1 MPKQAVVRSPSSGMA
16 ADHIRATSAQARYE
30 QTKSLVTRNTLP
42 AHKRFSTGDE
52 PYTPPFSTEYAKEI
66 AHKKIPLNE
75 SEAMR
80 VVVGAGGVLAAP
92 TIMMVCDNPSTM
104 IVATVTAST
113 ALFTSAVFSV
123 PVLARLLKAK
133 IFSVKLV
140 RRMSE
145 ASNQPFADW
154 LKARYGIVE
163 TEEDQKRNINLTY
176 LTTGVRAAG
185 RRYTFTDKLSG
196 NKYEAHSDADDRIYL
211 VLIEQGTKLAEAPTV
226 LQTPFVA
233 SDINR
238 APSAANRI
246 ASALPKEA
254 TALRQKLETAI
265 ALLKEQELSVELTH
279 QVERTE
285 NVVQV
290 VVAKY
295 QHITKLVAIPQANRD
310 LTEFFRTQLAFINGL
325 IREQAEGLMKEMNV
339 EIAAAMEAT
348 RVEYGMLEAQR

>member
-1 MPKQAVVRSPSSGMA
+1 MPKQEVVRSPSSGMA

-30 QTKSLVTRNTLP
+30 QTKSLVTTNTLP
-42 AHKRFSTGDE
+42 AHKRISAGDE
-52 PYTPPFSTEYAKEI
+52 PYTPYFSTEYAKEI
-66 AHKKIPLNE
+66 AHKKIPLSSPE
-75 SEAMR
+75 K
-80 VVVGAGGVLAAP
+80 VCVGIGAGGVLAAP
-92 TIMMVCDNPSTM
+92 AVMMVDADPSSM
-104 IVATVTAST
+104 IVTAGIT
-113 ALFTSAVFSV
+113 LIASAIFAG
-123 PVLARLLKAK
+123 PVLTQLINAK
-133 IFSVKLV
+133 IFSTRLV

-176 LTTGVRAAG
+176 LTTGVRTAG

-211 VLIEQGTKLAEAPTV
+211 VLIEQGTKLTEAPTV

-238 APSAANRI
+238 APSAANRS

-254 TALRQKLETAI
+254 TTLKQKLETAI
-265 ALLKEQELSVELTH
+265 ALLKEQELTVELTH

-339 EIAAAMEAT
+339 EITAAAEAVGVP
-348 RVEYGMLEAQR
+348 RHPLEMQ